1 MAPRVSTEYEQ
12 RQRERILQA
21 AVTRFSE
28 KGFHRTTI
36 QDVCDAAELS
46 KGALYLYFKS
56 KEDLL
61 AAVVEQSIADSL
73 RQAQEAARG
82 GGSALE
88 KLDRIAAVI
97 LERLDSSEV
106 CAQSPQLLLEMWAE
120 ASKNP
125 QVNGLY
131 ARGYQQWRAFLAD
144 LLRDGIAEGV
154 LKPWLDPEALAEIL
168 VAVFDG
174 LSLQEGIT
182 RTKIEWRIIAE
193 TLRRGLGEGMV
204 VTATDKGG

>member
-1 MAPRVSTEYEQ
+1 MTPRVSTEYEQ

-21 AVTRFSE
+21 AVERFSE
-28 KGFHRTTI
+28 RGFHRSTI

-73 RQAQEAARG
+73 RQAQEAAAG

-88 KLDRIAAVI
+88 KLDRIAGVI

-106 CAQSPQLLLEMWAE
+106 CAQSPKLLLEMWAE

-125 QVNGLY
+125 QVNALY
-131 ARGYQQWRAFLAD
+131 AQGYRRWRAFLTD
-144 LLRDGIAEGV
+144 LLREGIAQGT

-182 RTKIEWRIIAE
+182 QTKIEWRSIAE
-193 TLRRGLGEGMV
+193 TLRRGLGEGV
-204 VTATDKGG
+204 IAAATGIGG

>member
-21 AVTRFSE
+21 AVQRFVE

-36 QDVCDAAELS
+36 QDICDAAELS

-61 AAVVEQSIADSL
+61 AAVVDQSIADSL
-73 RQAQEAARG
+73 RLAQEAARG
-82 GGSALE
+82 SGTALD
-88 KLDRIAAVI
+88 KLERIAAVM
-97 LERLDSSEV
+97 LERLDSREV
-106 CAQSPQLLLEMWAE
+106 CPQSPQLLLEMWAE

-125 QVNGLY
+125 QVNALC
-131 ARGYQQWRAFLAD
+131 ARGYQNWRAFLAD
-144 LLRDGIAEGV
+144 VLRDGIAEGI
-154 LKPWLDPEALAEIL
+154 LKPWLDPDALAQIL

-182 RTKIEWRIIAE
+182 HTKIAWRDIAE
-193 TLRRGLGEGMV
+193 TLRRGLGEGV
-204 VTATDKGG
+204 IAPAPVEGG